1 MNAKRTTTAAAPV
14 KNDGTLA
21 TAQADRLLQKMK
33 TAVSATIAPEQGDRL
48 LTFREVHA
56 LLGSTCKT
64 GHYAR
69 ALAKRGKIRAVYL
82 NERVMRYSAASVQKL
97 IGGNGS

>member
-1 MNAKRTTTAAAPV
+1 MV
-14 KNDGTLA
+14 DNDSSLA
-21 TAQADRLLQKMK
+21 TAKSDKLI
-33 TAVSATIAPEQGDRL
+33 S
-48 LTFREVHA
+48 FREVHA

-69 ALAKRGKIRAVYL
+69 QLAKRGKIRAVYL

-97 IGGNGS
+97 IGGDAS